1 MTSSEEIKKTKILV
15 LGSEG
20 QLGSSLIKTLDRNF
34 IVEGINKK
42 KFNFLE
48 PNNFSDLLKKGN
60 NKYVINAA
68 AYTNVEQAETEV
80 DFAKQIN
87 GEALKFIAQ
96 ACNKEKIKLLHFS
109 TDYVFDGE
117 KGLPYSEE
125 DKPNPI
131 SSYGK
136 SKFLGEK
143 FILENTENF
152 LIFRT
157 SGIISKNQNNFIFKI
172 LSASEN
178 QKELKIVDDQAT
190 SLNFSG
196 FLAEAVLKIL
206 KDNENEEDKPKG
218 IFNLVGPNFGS
229 WYDFA
234 KFAQHLCSLKGINS
248 RFAKINIVPVNTE
261 EMNFK
266 ARRPKFSH
274 LSSDKIKHFYSL
286 SLPNWEKSIEEI
298 LS

>member
-1 MTSSEEIKKTKILV
+1 M
-15 LGSEG
+15 
-20 QLGSSLIKTLDRNF
+20 
-34 IVEGINKK
+34 
-42 KFNFLE
+42 
-48 PNNFSDLLKKGN
+48 
-60 NKYVINAA
+60 
-68 AYTNVEQAETEV
+68 
-80 DFAKQIN
+80 
-87 GEALKFIAQ
+87 
-96 ACNKEKIKLLHFS
+96 
-109 TDYVFDGE
+109 
-117 KGLPYSEE
+117 
-125 DKPNPI
+125 
-131 SSYGK
+131 
-136 SKFLGEK
+136 
-143 FILENTENF
+143 
-152 LIFRT
+152 
-157 SGIISKNQNNFIFKI
+157 
-172 LSASEN
+172 
-178 QKELKIVDDQAT
+178 DDQAT

-206 KDNENEEDKPKG
+206 KDNEKKEDKPKG

-234 KFAQHLCSLKGINS
+234 KFAQHLCSLKGINP